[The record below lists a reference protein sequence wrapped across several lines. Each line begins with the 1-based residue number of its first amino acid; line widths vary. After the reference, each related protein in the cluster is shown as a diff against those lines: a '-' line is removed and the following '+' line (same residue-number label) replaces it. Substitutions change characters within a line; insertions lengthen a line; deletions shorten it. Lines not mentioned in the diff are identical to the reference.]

1 MNATCALFLLRAYS
15 KLSDVTIRTISTIGE
30 LIHVMIGVFVPKIYY
45 MFRNVTGGYHIEEY
59 IPWATGSARPEWV
72 FHSGNSTWYPWTGH
86 IHDTLNSPTFH
97 THPLPILSL
106 EIVDGERA
114 HYDLTDFLEPM
125 RIGQLGDVLLQ
136 TPSVAHLVS
145 AWSISSRV
153 VVDRERFRAR
163 IIDSEGNTVET
174 ILNDWRDL
182 REVLEGGAEEGAEE
196 AEEAEETGGAEGE
209 ADTRPAA

>member
-15 KLSDVTIRTISTIGE
+15 KLSDVTTIALSTFGE
-30 LIHVMIGVFVPKIYY
+30 LIHAMIGVFVPKVYF
-45 MFRNVTGGYHIEEY
+45 MFRNVAGVYNIEDY
-59 IPWATGSARPEWV
+59 APWATGSARPEWV
-72 FHSGNSTWYPWTGH
+72 YHTGNSTWYPWTGH
-86 IHDTLNSPTFH
+86 IHDTLNPPTFH

-125 RIGQLGDVLLQ
+125 RVGQLGDVLLQ

-145 AWSISSRV
+145 AWSVSSRV

-163 IIDSEGNTVET
+163 LIDGDGNTVET
-174 ILNDWRDL
+174 VLNDWRDL
-182 REVLEGGAEEGAEE
+182 REVLEGAGESDAEAEEGEVAEE
-196 AEEAEETGGAEGE
+196 
-209 ADTRPAA
+209 TRPAA